1 MQIVLSINTRYSLI
15 QLSGCIELNCIEL
28 YMIEFMDAEPWI
40 KRNHIQGGPTVKL
53 QADFN
58 QKRVGGRGGLSLRI
72 VQALPVFL
80 PSFKTIL
87 QSKWQ

>member
-1 MQIVLSINTRYSLI
+1 
-15 QLSGCIELNCIEL
+15 
-28 YMIEFMDAEPWI
+28 MDTEPWI
-40 KRNHIQGGPTVKL
+40 QRNRIQGGPTVKL

-58 QKRVGGRGGLSLRI
+58 QTCVGDRGGLSLRI

-80 PSFKTIL
+80 PLFKTIF